1 MSQEK
6 KKIRE
11 NFRNVCF
18 KRDKYSCRVC
28 GKKSS
33 PEKILEEMDCHHIND
48 RSIMP
53 NGGFV
58 LENGITL
65 CRDSCHLK
73 AEEFWSTGVASP
85 SFSVEE
91 LYKLIGS
98 SYELAVRAS
107 EKLK

>member
-11 NFRNVCF
+11 NFRNSCF
-18 KRDKYSCRVC
+18 KRDKYRCVTC
-28 GKKSS
+28 KFQSS
-33 PEKILEEMDCHHIND
+33 KEKAEQELDAHHVYSRDLMVGGGYVASNGISLCQDCHI
-48 RSIMP
+48 
-53 NGGFV
+53 
-58 LENGITL
+58 
-65 CRDSCHLK
+65 K
-73 AEEFWSTGVASP
+73 AEEFWSTGTAAHG
-85 SFSVEE
+85 FSVEE